1 MISLKNVTKKY
12 GSRTIIDNVSL
23 DIPKGKIIA
32 FIGSNGTGKSTLL
45 SIMIRTLS
53 KDSGSIFIDGKEIEM
68 WESTSL
74 ARKISILKQ
83 HNNINIRL
91 TVYDLVSFGRFP
103 YSQGKLTK
111 EDKKHIDDAL
121 KYLEIEHL
129 KDRFIDELSGGQRQ
143 IAFIA
148 MIIAQDT
155 DYILLDE
162 PLNNL
167 DMRYCVHIMKNIKRL
182 VKEKGKT
189 VIIVVHDINFAS
201 VYANHIIAMKDGKII
216 KNDLKEK
223 VITENILKQVYNMDI
238 KVKDIDGE
246 SICIYYS

>member
-111 EDKKHIDDAL
+111 EDKKHLDDAL

-223 VITENILKQVYNMDI
+223 VITENILKQVYNMYI